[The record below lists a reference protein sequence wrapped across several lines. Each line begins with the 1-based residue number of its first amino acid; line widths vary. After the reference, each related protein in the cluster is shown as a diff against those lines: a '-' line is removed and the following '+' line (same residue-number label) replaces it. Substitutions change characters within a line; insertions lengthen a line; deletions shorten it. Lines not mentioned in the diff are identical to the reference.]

1 MELTWDTSNDNK
13 WYVNPACLAWRI
25 TNSSNAEIT
34 NSITEK
40 GSWVAIGTPN
50 HPATGWTQHMKSYGI
65 YPVLPADDVVDPYI
79 GVWQVHTSTFTIPTA
94 GDYSLRI
101 ESDNYGYMKITDS
114 GGTVLVDREITYANG
129 MGQETFPMTLGPG
142 TYTLETRVQNISR
155 DSNPN
160 TFAYQDTYNSAP
172 NDGPGGDKIGTAEVL
187 AGYGIPN
194 KTAMCGTYEFPKKIS
209 YWKVEIDPKALIPHR
224 SLDQAEIEAV
234 VGDDGSVVDVV
245 IINGGRGYTDNA
257 QIHIMN
263 PREMDSFSPTD
274 SADFMED
281 KLTMDPDYVKAL
293 GDVSKEDRSHT
304 LSEMKTA
311 GRKWGTAM
319 QAIVTKD

>member
-1 MELTWDTSNDNK
+1 
-13 WYVNPACLAWRI
+13 
-25 TNSSNAEIT
+25 
-34 NSITEK
+34 
-40 GSWVAIGTPN
+40 
-50 HPATGWTQHMKSYGI
+50 MKSYGI

-209 YWKVEIDPKALIPHR
+209 YWKVEIDPKL
-224 SLDQAEIEAV
+224 SL
-234 VGDDGSVVDVV
+234 
-245 IINGGRGYTDNA
+245 
-257 QIHIMN
+257 IHI
-263 PREMDSFSPTD
+263 
-274 SADFMED
+274 
-281 KLTMDPDYVKAL
+281 
-293 GDVSKEDRSHT
+293 
-304 LSEMKTA
+304 
-311 GRKWGTAM
+311 
-319 QAIVTKD
+319 